1 MKQKID
7 FAPFIDP
14 ADPQNV
20 YQIGLKDGKIIIFF
34 DEKQREEN
42 GQAEAED
49 LMQIFLDT
57 EFLDIEGLGGL
68 VGAAYEYEPGFW
80 TADINWEM

>member
-20 YQIGLKDGKIIIFF
+20 YQIGVKDGKLIIFF

-42 GQAEAED
+42 GRAEAED
-49 LMQIFLDT
+49 LLQIFLDT
-57 EFLDIEGLGGL
+57 EGLGAL

-80 TADINWEM
+80 TADLIWQM

>member
-14 ADPQNV
+14 ADPQNE
-20 YQIGLKDGKIIIFF
+20 YQIGVKDGKIIIFF

-42 GQAEAED
+42 GRAEAED

-57 EFLDIEGLGGL
+57 EGLGGL
-68 VGAAYEYEPGFW
+68 VGVAYEYVPGFW
-80 TADINWEM
+80 TADLIW